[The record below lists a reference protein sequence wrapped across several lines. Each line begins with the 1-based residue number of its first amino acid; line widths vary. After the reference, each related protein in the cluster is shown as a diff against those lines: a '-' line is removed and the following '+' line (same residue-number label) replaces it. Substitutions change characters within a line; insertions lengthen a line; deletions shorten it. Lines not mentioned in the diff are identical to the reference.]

1 MRSNYKYHFILFQM
15 VNSSF
20 TEDGNPGE
28 KIPPDW
34 RDATSHSVTSI
45 EKQEEENSSDVGAG
59 LQPPRLDL
67 IVQ

>member
-1 MRSNYKYHFILFQM
+1 M

-28 KIPPDW
+28 KIPPDL
-34 RDATSHSVTSI
+34 RDATSRSVTSI

>member
-1 MRSNYKYHFILFQM
+1 M

-20 TEDGNPGE
+20 TDNGNPGE
-28 KIPPDW
+28 KIPPDL
-34 RDATSHSVTSI
+34 RDAMSQSVISI